1 MEELQKAI
9 DKVNDTFRKNTCGF
23 SAEPILGVPKT
34 ASIEI
39 EGDWKHDHAYADYI
53 MEQNGFK
60 IDLSKLKELEREYN
74 TELEQLT
81 RDILQDAGED
91 FNIKSPKQ
99 LGEILFEMN
108 TSVPPKTIKAVKKRT
123 RAGFGKCQG
132 GFCQPLVTKLISEKF
147 NIPLNKVLFQ
157 KADSYVMPYKLK
169 GGK

>member
-60 IDLSKLKELEREYN
+60 R
-74 TELEQLT
+74 
-81 RDILQDAGED
+81 
-91 FNIKSPKQ
+91 
-99 LGEILFEMN
+99 
-108 TSVPPKTIKAVKKRT
+108 
-123 RAGFGKCQG
+123 
-132 GFCQPLVTKLISEKF
+132 ISEQVIEDTESDWYTAIHYYIFTK
-147 NIPLNKVLFQ
+147 
-157 KADSYVMPYKLK
+157 
-169 GGK
+169 